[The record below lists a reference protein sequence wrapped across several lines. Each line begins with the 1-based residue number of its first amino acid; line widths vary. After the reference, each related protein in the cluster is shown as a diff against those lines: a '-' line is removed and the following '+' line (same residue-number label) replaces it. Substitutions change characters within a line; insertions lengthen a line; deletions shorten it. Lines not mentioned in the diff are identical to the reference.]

1 MKRRGIVTLKGDATL
16 SDHHPRDLGHR
27 SSGRTF
33 IKAVFRAWGTVG
45 AVAPT
50 SRGVAR
56 CIADLA
62 EAEAGHVL
70 AEFGPGTGA
79 ITRELLGALP
89 TGGHLWAFEVYPPFV
104 DHLRATVDDPRLT
117 VVAESAEAIVGL
129 AEREGLPGF
138 DAVISSL
145 PFSLMDP
152 AQTTEVLR
160 AAARTL
166 RPGGVF
172 VALQY
177 HPWYL
182 APLLRAEFT
191 IVEREVYPWNIPPA
205 MLLRARD
212 PHQAS

>member
-1 MKRRGIVTLKGDATL
+1 MKRREIVPSKGVATL
-16 SDHHPRDLGHR
+16 SSHHPSDLGHR
-27 SSGRTF
+27 SSGWTF
-33 IKAVFRAWGTVG
+33 LKAVFCAWGTVG

-56 CIADLA
+56 RITDLA
-62 EAEAGHVL
+62 EAETRHVL

-79 ITRELLGALP
+79 ITRELLAALP
-89 TGGHLWAFEVYPPFV
+89 ADGHLWTFEVYRPFV

-129 AEREGLPGF
+129 YEREGLPGF

-152 AQTTEVLR
+152 TQATEILR
-160 AAARTL
+160 AVARTL

-182 APLLRAEFT
+182 APLLRAEFP

-205 MLLRARD
+205 MLLRARRQRQ
-212 PHQAS
+212 PS